1 MSWNVYRL
9 VYQAMSPIH
18 IGWHTLGYIKL
29 TRHYIPGKN
38 IWGAMTA
45 NLTRTYGS
53 KGIDGYKEFGDL
65 LKTKILTSY
74 FYPALDP
81 DKPLLPH
88 FTKQGLC
95 YGIHA
100 AEDCT
105 AKNDNY
111 IAGEFE
117 RLFIGSFGQTAI
129 LPQSNTAEDESLH
142 ESEYISP
149 CINEKEN
156 RKPVFFVGYICI
168 KKNIALKDGRKV
180 GLTTGDVCLMP
191 AIQELFVGGDLKYGW
206 GHLKLQN
213 SPEDEGCQ
221 KKMFGYEFVSNC
233 NSPPCIEIPKGST
246 LPAHLKVESGLKI
259 KGDIEPLVGRQ
270 WGTVRDR
277 EGKEISGAGREISST
292 GVCWMPGSIMEEME
306 EKKPQTLRI
315 GEFGILTKED

>member
-9 VYQAMSPIH
+9 VYRAMSPIH

-45 NLTRTYGS
+45 NLTRTCGAE
-53 KGIDGYKEFGDL
+53 GIDGYKEFGDL

-74 FYPALDP
+74 FYPALDFN
-81 DKPLLPH
+81 KPLLPH
-88 FTKQGLC
+88 FKEKGLC
-95 YGIHA
+95 YGTYTV
-100 AEDCT
+100 ED
-105 AKNDNY
+105 
-111 IAGEFE
+111 FE
-117 RLFIGSFGQTAI
+117 RRFIGSFGQTAI

-142 ESEYISP
+142 ESEYISH
-149 CINEKEN
+149 CINKGGGY
-156 RKPVFFVGYICI
+156 KPVFFVGYIFL
-168 KKNIALKDGRKV
+168 KKDADFNGRKI

-206 GHLKLQN
+206 GRLKLQN
-213 SPEDEGCQ
+213 SPENEGSQ
-221 KKMFGYEFVSNC
+221 EKMFGYEFVSNY
-233 NSPPCIEIPKGST
+233 NSRPCIEIPKGST

-277 EGKEISGAGREISST
+277 EGKEISGAGREISSI
-292 GVCWMPGSIMEEME
+292 GVCWVSGSVMEEE
-306 EKKPQTLRI
+306 ETQTLSI
-315 GEFGILTKED
+315 GEFGILTKEGYQDGQAFPKCQ